1 MGDWRETQGEMFTCG
16 VACPP
21 QTHRSIFEDW
31 HQELRGFLFA
41 ARLGTHGLQYAYTS
55 GQYEKLEYNLYQ

>member
-1 MGDWRETQGEMFTCG
+1 MGEWRETGRNVYVWGNT
-16 VACPP
+16 PTR
-21 QTHRSIFEDW
+21 THRSVFEGW